1 MARRL
6 NWEKANF
13 RDKAEKPH
21 DLEHVTI
28 AGAPDMDTIFRRKPT
43 FMERSGLTAK
53 QRKKKRA
60 QSPKALGSSGR
71 FTKILCR
78 NAAQSSRLWGSANH
92 AKAALR
98 KHTKRPKD
106 IFKALRIGKESK
118 KYRRRQTQ
126 NKKRN
131 APKQEKAP
139 QKEQRKYRLNPVT
152 RCIRKGIQPTA

>member
-6 NWEKANF
+6 NWEKANS

-71 FTKILCR
+71 FTKILCPECG
-78 NAAQSSRLWGSANH
+78 AELKTLGASANH

-98 KHTKRPKD
+98 KHTKRPTK
-106 IFKALRIGKESK
+106 ISLKPFCIGKESK
-118 KYRRRQTQ
+118 KYRRKT
-126 NKKRN
+126 N
-131 APKQEKAP
+131 PKQKSETRQSK
-139 QKEQRKYRLNPVT
+139 KKLRKKNGKN
-152 RCIRKGIQPTA
+152 IG

>member
-6 NWEKANF
+6 NWEKANS

-71 FTKILCR
+71 FTKILCPECG
-78 NAAQSSRLWGSANH
+78 AELKTLGASANH

-98 KHTKRPKD
+98 KHTKKAHKD
-106 IFKALRIGKESK
+106 IFKALLHWERKQKVSK
-118 KYRRRQTQ
+118 KDKPKT
-126 NKKRN
+126 KKAKR
-131 APKQEKAP
+131 AKA
-139 QKEQRKYRLNPVT
+139 RKSSAKKNGKN
-152 RCIRKGIQPTA
+152 IG